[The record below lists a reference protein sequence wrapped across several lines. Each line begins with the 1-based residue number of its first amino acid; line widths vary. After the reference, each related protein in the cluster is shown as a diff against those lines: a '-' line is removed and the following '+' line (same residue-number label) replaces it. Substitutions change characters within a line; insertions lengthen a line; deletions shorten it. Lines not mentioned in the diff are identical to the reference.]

1 MKWAIFLF
9 IFFSFLNNAIC
20 QWTHCYSSDESLTSI
35 YADTTGLV
43 LVGGMSGALLK
54 SKDFGGTFR
63 RVETNTQSEFQKIIK
78 VNDSLIV
85 ARVGSNHPVIGWKL
99 FVSTDEGETWFSNN
113 SPDFNFHQL
122 QFVDGTLYIMPW
134 ANNGGRNDIYKSIDN
149 GKTWNMINQIPKL
162 EAINKLLIVNDSCWY
177 AIGNTGFIGYT
188 SDMGLNWK
196 EQAQG
201 LAYAKLLDIIKVHD
215 TVAVIVGDYEI
226 PTSRYY
232 PILTTLY
239 NKDEWIGVS
248 SLNFYQGGKFSHS
261 GKYWWITTDFQNG
274 MEFSNSIKNWEGM
287 KLELRQS
294 LSELTW
300 IDNRGNGFALLYN
313 SILKTTNHGIDPL
326 SVKEESIQDGYIT
339 EYEYY
344 NTIGQRVSP
353 SRNQLLLKVNKRFGK
368 VEKVVFSE

>member
-1 MKWAIFLF
+1 MKWSIYFFAFLC
-9 IFFSFLNNAIC
+9 IQTNVVS
-20 QWTHCYSSDESLTSI
+20 QWTHCYTTSSESLTSI

-43 LVGGMSGALLK
+43 LVGGMSGTLLK
-54 SKDFGGTFR
+54 SKDFGVTFR
-63 RVETNTQSEFQKIIK
+63 KVETNTQYEFQKIVK

-85 ARVGSNHPVIGWKL
+85 ARVGSNHPVLGWKL
-99 FVSTDEGETWFSNN
+99 FISTDEGETWLSNN
-113 SPDFNFHQL
+113 SPDFNFRQL
-122 QFVDGTLYIMPW
+122 QLVNGALYIMHW
-134 ANNGGRNDIYKSIDN
+134 AWNGGRNDIYKSIDN
-149 GKTWNMINQIPKL
+149 GKTWNMINHIPYSQ
-162 EAINKLLIVNDSCWY
+162 EVNKLLIVNDSCWY
-177 AIGNTGFIGYT
+177 AIGNNGFIGYT
-188 SDMGLNWK
+188 SDQGLNWK

-201 LAYAKLLDIIKVHD
+201 LAYAEFLDIIKVHD

-226 PTSRYY
+226 PASRYY

-248 SLNFYQGGKFSHS
+248 SLNYYPGGKISYS
-261 GKYWWITTDFQNG
+261 GKFWWITTNFQNG
-274 MEFSNSIKNWEGM
+274 MEFSNSIYKWEGM
-287 KLELRQS
+287 KLRES

-326 SVKEESIQDGYIT
+326 SVNEDSTQDCYIT

-344 NTIGQRVSP
+344 NTFGQRVSP

-368 VEKVVFSE
+368 VEKVVFNE

>member
-1 MKWAIFLF
+1 
-9 IFFSFLNNAIC
+9 
-20 QWTHCYSSDESLTSI
+20 
-35 YADTTGLV
+35 
-43 LVGGMSGALLK
+43 
-54 SKDFGGTFR
+54 
-63 RVETNTQSEFQKIIK
+63 
-78 VNDSLIV
+78 
-85 ARVGSNHPVIGWKL
+85 
-99 FVSTDEGETWFSNN
+99 
-113 SPDFNFHQL
+113 
-122 QFVDGTLYIMPW
+122 
-134 ANNGGRNDIYKSIDN
+134 
-149 GKTWNMINQIPKL
+149 
-162 EAINKLLIVNDSCWY
+162 
-177 AIGNTGFIGYT
+177 
-188 SDMGLNWK
+188 
-196 EQAQG
+196 
-201 LAYAKLLDIIKVHD
+201 
-215 TVAVIVGDYEI
+215 
-226 PTSRYY
+226 
-232 PILTTLY
+232 LTTLY

-313 SILKTTNHGIDPL
+313 SILKTINHGIDPL

-344 NTIGQRVSP
+344 NTIGQRVSA